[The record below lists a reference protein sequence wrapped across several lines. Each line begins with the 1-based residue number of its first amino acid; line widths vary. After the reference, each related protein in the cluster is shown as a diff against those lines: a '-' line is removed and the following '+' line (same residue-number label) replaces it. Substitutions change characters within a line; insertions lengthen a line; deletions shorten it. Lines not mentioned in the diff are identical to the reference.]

1 MRDNKHIDRFFQEKF
16 KDFEVA
22 PQPEVW
28 QRIETHLDKK
38 QKKRVIPFWWQW
50 GGIAAG
56 LAIVLTIGIIKWNAP
71 LTVNPSENG
80 VTRSADNPTL
90 ESAPS
95 NSTNDDALDKWMEQS
110 NQVIDLPEEKS
121 NNSTKN
127 IAIINAVS
135 KTKSSSIEYHQQ
147 INDTNII
154 LEKNQITTYDKH
166 LSNKIE
172 EVPPSE
178 KTSDK
183 HLKSIEEAIA
193 EQEAIRDES
202 NKPITTAKKWSL
214 NPQVA
219 PVYYSSVSNGSPID
233 TRFVENTKNGQVNI
247 SFGVNISY
255 NVSDKLSVRS
265 GLNKINL
272 GYTTENV
279 TFGNGLS
286 TQAINTI
293 NFKNN
298 ASMVPLSN
306 DSNINSLSPSLSEYK
321 TVSTTSGSLLQNIG
335 YLELPVEMKYRVTG
349 NKLSMNLIGGF
360 STLFLMDNQILLT
373 NQGMQSELGEANNLN
388 DINFSTN
395 IGIGVDYQF
404 SKNMKLLVEPLFK
417 YQLNTFSGDQGNFRP
432 YSLGLHTGLSIQF

>member
-1 MRDNKHIDRFFQEKF
+1 M
-16 KDFEVA
+16 
-22 PQPEVW
+22 
-28 QRIETHLDKK
+28 
-38 QKKRVIPFWWQW
+38 IPFWWQW

-154 LEKNQITTYDKH
+154 PEKNQITTYDKH

-233 TRFVENTKNGQVNI
+233 TRFVENTKNGQV
-247 SFGVNISY
+247 
-255 NVSDKLSVRS
+255 K
-265 GLNKINL
+265 
-272 GYTTENV
+272 
-279 TFGNGLS
+279 
-286 TQAINTI
+286 
-293 NFKNN
+293 
-298 ASMVPLSN
+298 
-306 DSNINSLSPSLSEYK
+306 
-321 TVSTTSGSLLQNIG
+321 
-335 YLELPVEMKYRVTG
+335 
-349 NKLSMNLIGGF
+349 
-360 STLFLMDNQILLT
+360 
-373 NQGMQSELGEANNLN
+373 
-388 DINFSTN
+388 
-395 IGIGVDYQF
+395 
-404 SKNMKLLVEPLFK
+404 
-417 YQLNTFSGDQGNFRP
+417 
-432 YSLGLHTGLSIQF
+432 H

>member
-1 MRDNKHIDRFFQEKF
+1 M
-16 KDFEVA
+16 
-22 PQPEVW
+22 
-28 QRIETHLDKK
+28 
-38 QKKRVIPFWWQW
+38 
-50 GGIAAG
+50 
-56 LAIVLTIGIIKWNAP
+56 
-71 LTVNPSENG
+71 
-80 VTRSADNPTL
+80 
-90 ESAPS
+90 
-95 NSTNDDALDKWMEQS
+95 
-110 NQVIDLPEEKS
+110 
-121 NNSTKN
+121 
-127 IAIINAVS
+127 
-135 KTKSSSIEYHQQ
+135 
-147 INDTNII
+147 
-154 LEKNQITTYDKH
+154 
-166 LSNKIE
+166 
-172 EVPPSE
+172 
-178 KTSDK
+178 
-183 HLKSIEEAIA
+183 
-193 EQEAIRDES
+193 
-202 NKPITTAKKWSL
+202 
-214 NPQVA
+214 A

-404 SKNMKLLVEPLFK
+404 RK
-417 YQLNTFSGDQGNFRP
+417 T
-432 YSLGLHTGLSIQF
+432 

>member
-1 MRDNKHIDRFFQEKF
+1 M
-16 KDFEVA
+16 
-22 PQPEVW
+22 
-28 QRIETHLDKK
+28 
-38 QKKRVIPFWWQW
+38 
-50 GGIAAG
+50 
-56 LAIVLTIGIIKWNAP
+56 
-71 LTVNPSENG
+71 
-80 VTRSADNPTL
+80 
-90 ESAPS
+90 
-95 NSTNDDALDKWMEQS
+95 
-110 NQVIDLPEEKS
+110 
-121 NNSTKN
+121 
-127 IAIINAVS
+127 
-135 KTKSSSIEYHQQ
+135 
-147 INDTNII
+147 
-154 LEKNQITTYDKH
+154 
-166 LSNKIE
+166 
-172 EVPPSE
+172 
-178 KTSDK
+178 
-183 HLKSIEEAIA
+183 
-193 EQEAIRDES
+193 
-202 NKPITTAKKWSL
+202 
-214 NPQVA
+214 A